1 MSGITNFKFECL
13 KVHKMIKTVIA
24 SIIFFMLLA
33 PTFLY
38 GQSKDA
44 SGYIALTSGDTIY
57 GTVDY
62 LDERGTNP
70 KFYKKIRVTD
80 SNGKRKKYKTKTITA
95 FRSSNQSYRAFW
107 LDNSSEKIVFINP
120 IYNINFKKGEKEFLK
135 VITEGELSH
144 YRLEWWEQGESLLM
158 SMSLLKK
165 ANDSF
170 FVRADQ
176 GLLGLKRKALTK
188 YFKDCPDLITE
199 IKSKTLKTVWEVV
212 AFYNIECSF
221 EN

>member
-1 MSGITNFKFECL
+1 
-13 KVHKMIKTVIA
+13 MIKTVVA

-38 GQSKDA
+38 GQSKDKPD
-44 SGYIALTSGDTIY
+44 YVVLTAGDTIF

-70 KFYKKIRVTD
+70 KFYKKIRLTD

-95 FRSSNQSYRAFW
+95 FRSSSQIYRAFW
-107 LDNSSEKIVFINP
+107 LDNSSDKIVFINP
-120 IYNINFKKGEKEFLK
+120 IYTIDFEKGEKEFLK
-135 VITEGELSH
+135 VITNGELSH

-158 SMSLLKK
+158 TMELLKK
-165 ANDSF
+165 ADDSF
-170 FVRADQ
+170 FMRADQ
-176 GLLGLKRKALTK
+176 GLLGLKRRALTK
-188 YFKDCPDLITE
+188 YFKDCPDLSAQ

-221 EN
+221 AN